1 MLSARLCNHNA
12 ANLNTDFRFLMKRT
26 HVHMWQD
33 IDTRSKKIAKGSTR
47 KKSLAVLGNNYP
59 GKKMLINYTLNVY
72 LLRLLWLL
80 LILSNCLL
88 IVSIVQDSD
97 C

>member
-1 MLSARLCNHNA
+1 
-12 ANLNTDFRFLMKRT
+12 
-26 HVHMWQD
+26 MWKD

-59 GKKMLINYTLNVY
+59 GKKMLIYYTIKVY
-72 LLRLLWLL
+72 LLRLLQLL

-88 IVSIVQDSD
+88 IVLIDQDPD